1 MPTRTVW
8 CLSALMAE
16 HRVKG
21 PQLRQELGVG
31 KDTLQRWRSSEAPP
45 NMQRVT
51 YDNIA
56 AALTKLS
63 KKRGVVRGEDLI
75 KTEDVKEEENGKK

>member
-21 PQLRQELGVG
+21 PQLRQELGVS
-31 KDTLQRWRSSEAPP
+31 KDTLQRWRSSEVPP

-75 KTEDVKEEENGKK
+75 KTEDVKEEENVI